1 MKKGKVLILGRGY
14 VGSYI
19 LASMAK
25 NPSISAE
32 SYSKAEFDYTD
43 EYYLRDLLKEYQAD
57 YLVNAQGFTGRPN
70 VDQAEVMRED
80 CWKYN
85 VQIPLMFS
93 RVCKDL
99 NVQPI
104 HISSGCIFTGY
115 DKAWSEADNPNYGVF
130 NPDAS
135 FYSTCKHAF
144 ESVNNFGITIR
155 IRMPF
160 CNIMHD
166 RSYLTKILKY
176 DNLIQAVNSKTYIP
190 ELVDFIETL
199 IEDERTG
206 TDTIHL
212 CNPKPL
218 DTESVID
225 IMKSYGLENPNWK
238 FVDFE
243 ELGCKANRSNCT
255 LDTTKIREEYG
266 YTLLTEREAL
276 QKSLAAI
283 TST

>member
-1 MKKGKVLILGRGY
+1 MKKKVLILGKGY
-14 VGSYI
+14 VGSYL
-19 LASMAK
+19 LANMEK
-25 NPSISAE
+25 NPAISVE
-32 SYSKAEFDYTD
+32 CYSKADIDYTD
-43 EYYLRDLLKEYQAD
+43 EYYLHDLLKEHQID
-57 YLVNAQGFTGRPN
+57 YLINAQGFTGRPN
-70 VDQAEVMRED
+70 VDQAEIMKED

-93 RVCKDL
+93 RVCKRFD
-99 NVQPI
+99 VQPI

-115 DKAWSEADNPNYGVF
+115 SKAWSEADNPNYGVF

-135 FYSTCKHAF
+135 FYSKSKHAF
-144 ESVNNFGITIR
+144 ESVNDFGITIR

-160 CNIMHD
+160 CDVLHD
-166 RSYLTKILKY
+166 RSYLTKIHKY

-199 IEDERTG
+199 VEDERTG

-212 CNPKPL
+212 CNPVPL
-218 DTESVID
+218 DTKSVID
-225 IMKSYGLENPNWK
+225 IMKRYGLENPNWK
-238 FVDFE
+238 FVDFA

-266 YTLLTEREAL
+266 YILSTEEEAL
-276 QKSLAAI
+276 HKSLATI